1 MIATLG
7 ADSAVRAAT
16 IDFGV
21 VGISGTITYTGSN
34 LEASTAIDLDDATL
48 FVSGTGPGDDSGL
61 AAFDT
66 VSVFAPSPP
75 DTNIIYGFG
84 TGTSPLAP
92 EVVLSWTGSQGAF
105 TETLTTVKEV
115 ARDPSS
121 LNSIAVALLGTV
133 TGPPGSGFVDTP
145 VSLILTANQDGG
157 PGNTVTVS
165 FSNASDVAPSIPEPS
180 TWVMMALGFG
190 ALGYGGFR
198 RRNAN
203 LV

>member
-1 MIATLG
+1 MRRRCSFPG
-7 ADSAVRAAT
+7 PVRATFRA
-16 IDFGV
+16 GRLRH
-21 VGISGTITYTGSN
+21 G
-34 LEASTAIDLDDATL
+34 L
-48 FVSGTGPGDDSGL
+48 VS
-61 AAFDT
+61 
-66 VSVFAPSPP
+66 APSPP

-115 ARDPSS
+115 ARNPSS
-121 LNSIAVALLGTV
+121 PNSIGVTLLGTV
-133 TGPPGSGFVDTP
+133 TGPPGSGFIDTP
-145 VSLILTANQDGG
+145 VSLTLTANQEGG
-157 PGNTVTVS
+157 PGNTITVS
-165 FSNASDVAPSIPEPS
+165 FTNASGVAPSIPEPS